1 MTLVFSTP
9 GSRYSFPEKEP
20 LVPGMRYVSMG
31 SYLLGFSTYSVLS
44 LNQTK

>member
-9 GSRYSFPEKEP
+9 GSRYSFLEKEP
-20 LVPGMRYVSMG
+20 LVPGMMYVSMG
-31 SYLLGFSTYSVLS
+31 SYLGFSTYSVLS